1 MTVALPFS
9 ALRLVVGL
17 ALLMAAGFGLLA
29 TRSTAPTVLPVANPA
44 ACDSCDARHARLADL
59 RAQQTERTK

>member
-44 ACDSCDARHARLADL
+44 ACDSCDARHAR
-59 RAQQTERTK
+59 